1 MKASK
6 NFNDRNLD
14 SIFRLIL
21 VIYGKNMIKYVSK
34 SKQDNLRNSMTINRF
49 LQEVQ
54 NIELIN

>member
-1 MKASK
+1 MKATK

-34 SKQDNLRNSMTINRF
+34 SKEDNLRNSMTKNRF
-49 LQEVQ
+49 LQDV
-54 NIELIN
+54 

>member
-21 VIYGKNMIKYVSK
+21 VIYGKNMIKCVSK
-34 SKQDNLRNSMTINRF
+34 SKEDNLRNSMTKNRF
-49 LQEVQ
+49 LQDV
-54 NIELIN
+54 